1 MAYIGKGVIGVEH
14 PSTSALTATT
24 GTFSGAVGVTGS
36 TTATGGLNVGTIKD
50 VGNNAT
56 AMTIDT
62 AGRILQPAK
71 PIFYA
76 TAESTISMTTSYAE
90 TTAFSNAFVN
100 VGSHY
105 NTGTG
110 RFTAPIA
117 GVYNFGVASLGNA
130 TATTYRLRLYKN
142 GSSLNKAELRIQT
155 EGGAYGTN
163 GEFCVVTSLSASDYV
178 SIFVMSDDGTDAYGD
193 SNFRYSYFRGHLM
206 G

>member
-1 MAYIGKGVIGVEH
+1 MALSKIQSESINL
-14 PSTSALTATT
+14 AD
-24 GTFSGAVGVTGS
+24 TFSFTG
-36 TTATGGLNVGTIKD
+36 
-50 VGNNAT
+50 
-56 AMTIDT
+56 
-62 AGRILQPAK
+62 Q

-117 GVYNFGVASLGNA
+117 GVYNFAVASIGNS
-130 TATTYRLRLYKN
+130 TATVYRFRLYKN
-142 GSSLNKAELRIQT
+142 GSSLNNAEYRVNT
-155 EGGAYGTN
+155 EGGAYSVN
-163 GEFCVVTSLSASDYV
+163 GEFCLVASLNASDYV
-178 SIFVMSDDGTDAYGD
+178 SIFVMSDDGTDAYAD
-193 SNFRYSYFRGHLM
+193 SNYRYCYFRGHLM